1 MQAWVLDTVPAEVP
15 TGAGGGPAG
24 AALDHPRALIEAL
37 RDLPEPI
44 ETRNQ
49 VLDTLL
55 QQGMVSTAVA
65 EAVSHSASLT
75 RNAYLTSIIEE
86 KVIFAKGACMV
97 MHSDACAPF
106 LAACRLH

>member
-1 MQAWVLDTVPAEVP
+1 MLDTVPAEVP

-37 RDLPEPI
+37 RDIPEPI

-55 QQGMVSTAVA
+55 QQGMHQPCHTTSSSSTAHTPA
-65 EAVSHSASLT
+65 
-75 RNAYLTSIIEE
+75 
-86 KVIFAKGACMV
+86 
-97 MHSDACAPF
+97 D
-106 LAACRLH
+106 

>member
-1 MQAWVLDTVPAEVP
+1 MPRRLLAVPSANVPHAALCCVLCVGHTQAWVLDTVPAEVP

-37 RDLPEPI
+37 RDIPEPI

-55 QQGMVSTAVA
+55 QQGMHQLRQPAAAAQRRSQQTTPVA
-65 EAVSHSASLT
+65 
-75 RNAYLTSIIEE
+75 
-86 KVIFAKGACMV
+86 
-97 MHSDACAPF
+97 D
-106 LAACRLH
+106 